1 MKIDQN
7 LSSFEK
13 FLKNDDFSSEQ
24 ILYHIFDLLLHI
36 LLIQIE
42 PLHLLSNF
50 INFSNLKLPP
60 LFRKTKM

>member
-1 MKIDQN
+1 MI
-7 LSSFEK
+7 
-13 FLKNDDFSSEQ
+13 SSEQ
-24 ILYHIFDLLLHI
+24 ILYYIFDLLLHI

-60 LFRKTKM
+60 LFRKAKI